1 MKKKFAR
8 DFKRGRKKKSGHR
21 LVITVDDDQYLLL
34 KECAEANAQGD
45 LDVMSSRLLV
55 IALELVENYE
65 PNKEYEIKFLP
76 REEFN

>member
-8 DFKRGRKKKSGHR
+8 DFKRGQKKSGHCI
-21 LVITVDDDQYLLL
+21 VIHVDDAQYLLL
-34 KECAEANAQGD
+34 KECAEANAQGS

-65 PNKEYEIKFLP
+65 PNKEYKIKFLP